1 MMTPDDSRYFG
12 SFMDSMMGGG
22 SRSFGKNNLETLL
35 ENPEKV
41 TLEEVLNDSE
51 ILTECKWGNTRLV
64 N

>member
-1 MMTPDDSRYFG
+1 
-12 SFMDSMMGGG
+12 MDSMMGGG

-35 ENPEKV
+35 ENENV
-41 TLEEVLNDSE
+41 TLEEVLTDSE